1 MGELSILN
9 RKGHTAVTWD
19 EAKPET
25 VEKAR
30 QTYQEFLAQ
39 GFAMFVASPTAPAK
53 QIDSFDPTAERIFGV
68 GPYVGG

>member
-9 RKGHTAVTWD
+9 RKGHEAVVWD
-19 EAKPET
+19 EVKPET

-30 QTYQEFLAQ
+30 MTFNQFLAQ
-39 GFAMFVASPTAPAK
+39 GFAMFVASPTAPST
-53 QIDSFDPTAERIFGV
+53 QVREFDSKAERIIAV